1 MMRILRAI
9 TGAKVSEANDQ
20 AHRVYPIAIAVAD
33 GIVTKLYKI
42 IEALRAD
49 LHYRLRL
56 WWPQ

>member
-1 MMRILRAI
+1 MMRIWRAV
-9 TGAKVSEANDQ
+9 TGGKVSEVNDQ
-20 AHRVYPIAIAVAD
+20 AHRVCPIAVAD
-33 GIVTKLYKI
+33 GMVTKLYKI